1 MRVRSIR
8 WKAPEGGENRRS
20 GTTGAQSLP
29 LSCATAYEATARDAA
44 QGRPG
49 NCRSRADRKVRVAV
63 CPRSQDPRLISGGSE
78 SKDVWKRSEEI
89 SAMEELL
96 ARVTARTGL
105 DAATAQTAIGH
116 ILAFL
121 QKEGPETEVNQLLAA
136 LPGSESLIAESNA
149 GESGGGGLM
158 GMLGGMMGGG
168 GVMALGQKLMAA
180 GVPMGQMQPL
190 GQELFAFGRE
200 KVGEDA
206 MGPIIGSIPGLNQF
220 V

>member
-1 MRVRSIR
+1 
-8 WKAPEGGENRRS
+8 
-20 GTTGAQSLP
+20 
-29 LSCATAYEATARDAA
+29 
-44 QGRPG
+44 
-49 NCRSRADRKVRVAV
+49 
-63 CPRSQDPRLISGGSE
+63 
-78 SKDVWKRSEEI
+78 
-89 SAMEELL
+89 MEELL
-96 ARVTARTGL
+96 ARVTTRTGL

-121 QKEGPETEVNQLLAA
+121 QKEGPATEVGQLLAA

-190 GQELFAFGRE
+190 GQELFAFRSREGGR
-200 KVGEDA
+200 GRD
-206 MGPIIGSIPGLNQF
+206 GPDHRLDPGLNQF